1 MRSIVDRNVVMRRMT
16 VFLISALNDSGHCA
30 LLHYTISCA
39 TVLYCT
45 TQSPVPLCCTVLHNL
60 LCHYSTVHNLLC
72 HCVLLYYTISCATT
86 LLCTISCATVLYC
99 TTQSPVP
106 LLYCAQSP
114 VPLCSTVLHS
124 LLCHCALLYY
134 TISCAT
140 VLYCAQSPVNPSHPL
155 RTIYTPTHLLHRTVH
170 YSSSPPVPPATK
182 RHIRNYAK
190 SYLNQVHYSMA
201 LRGDWVGQRQVM
213 WRSGGGYSCIIGW
226 TDTGKGK

>member
-106 LLYCAQSP
+106 L
-114 VPLCSTVLHS
+114 CSTVLHN
-124 LLCHCALLYY
+124 LLCHCAVLC
-134 TISCAT
+134 TISCQP
-140 VLYCAQSPVNPSHPL
+140 LSSPSHYLHPHS
-155 RTIYTPTHLLHRTVH
+155 PPSPHCALLQL
-170 YSSSPPVPPATK
+170 SSSSSSHKTSHPELRKILFKPSALQYGTERGLGGAETGDVEK
-182 RHIRNYAK
+182 WRRLQLHHWVDRHREGKVRAC
-190 SYLNQVHYSMA
+190 
-201 LRGDWVGQRQVM
+201 R
-213 WRSGGGYSCIIGW
+213 
-226 TDTGKGK
+226 DTGES